1 MLQLACILNMV
12 SVWKRATVRVF
23 LCTDSQDTTENLRRK
38 SRLDDLLN
46 QLRIT
51 ASTQL
56 VQIENVKNL
65 LNRPIISESDLQHY
79 QVPYTNLDILNVSDI
94 YIKAVNQL
102 IRQYSD
108 SSSLCFL
115 YLPPPAPLYK
125 QQRLTANQNSSS
137 NLGNS
142 SMNDMSAM
150 SNDSRNPFDTSGG
163 QQQNNSSTTAF
174 ISTSHDITNENNQK
188 YMRILETISDSL
200 PPCMFVNGV
209 SCVTSTHL

>member
-1 MLQLACILNMV
+1 MV

-23 LCTDSQDTTENLRRK
+23 LCTDSQDLAENMRRK

-56 VQIENVKNL
+56 IQMENVKNL
-65 LNRPIISESDLQHY
+65 LNRPIISENDLQHY

-102 IRQYSD
+102 LRQHSD
-108 SSSLCFL
+108 SASLCFL

-125 QQRLTANQNSSS
+125 QSRLANQNSSS
-137 NLGNS
+137 NMGNS

-150 SNDSRNPFDTSGG
+150 SSESRNPFDTSGV
-163 QQQNNSSTTAF
+163 QQQNISSTTAF
-174 ISTSHDITNENNQK
+174 ISTSQDVTNENNQK
-188 YMRILETISDSL
+188 YMKLLETISDSL